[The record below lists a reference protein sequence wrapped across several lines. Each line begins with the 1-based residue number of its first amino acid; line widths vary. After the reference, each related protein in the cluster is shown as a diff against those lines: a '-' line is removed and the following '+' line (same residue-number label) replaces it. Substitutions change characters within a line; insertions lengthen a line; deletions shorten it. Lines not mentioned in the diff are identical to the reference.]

1 MWPRPKVTCVCAPAG
16 ITTLMP
22 AAPGIVTV
30 TLAAEALVLSRWM
43 LSFTMP
49 GEARSNQWKYEVSPV
64 NVNWSRGD
72 AAVVP
77 LAVVTV
83 MSVVLT
89 VCAGLM
95 AVTVVSF
102 TTLKLAA
109 AVAPKATAVRPLLK
123 PFPVSV
129 TEVPPVE
136 GPELGETL
144 TTACE
149 LAGVSAEPTVND
161 HVYGTRLTVSVTT

>member
-1 MWPRPKVTCVCAPAG
+1 
-16 ITTLMP
+16 
-22 AAPGIVTV
+22 
-30 TLAAEALVLSRWM
+30 M

-72 AAVVP
+72 EPLVP

-83 MSVVLT
+83 TSVVLT
-89 VCAGLM
+89 VCAGLI

-123 PFPVSV
+123 PLPVAV
-129 TEVPPVE
+129 TEVPPVGGQRVRAGDGVDVAADLDE
-136 GPELGETL
+136 QGKSAVSGACHLRIGGLISAVGRQRLG
-144 TTACE
+144 
-149 LAGVSAEPTVND
+149 G
-161 HVYGTRLTVSVTT
+161 SVAWEERRRRVHT